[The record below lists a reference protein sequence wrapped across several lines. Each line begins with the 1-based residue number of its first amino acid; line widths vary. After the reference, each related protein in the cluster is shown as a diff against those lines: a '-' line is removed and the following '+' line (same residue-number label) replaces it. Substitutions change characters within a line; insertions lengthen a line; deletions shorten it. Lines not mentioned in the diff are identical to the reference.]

1 MDASEDQILAMIT
14 RMQDDL
20 TSALA
25 ELAQLTAELKQ
36 FRDKEKQGL
45 SLTATVFASL
55 DDERAQVMRSLFALR
70 DLGIVNMMNADEYLQ
85 KRFGFSQAKA
95 RQYLFDYIDN
105 CQELDTL
112 YSRQNNTVS
121 HSPEPPVVKKTV
133 LKSKKV
139 LAQKPDAPEF
149 TMDSPKPNALQVW
162 NSFVNTVKLEIL
174 QSTGAEPSYNEA
186 LKKACEMKDADPD
199 SYKLFAENWSN

>member
-36 FRDKEKQGL
+36 FRDKETQL

-85 KRFGFSQAKA
+85 KRFGFTQAKA
-95 RQYLFDYIDN
+95 RQYLFDFIDN
-105 CQELDTL
+105 CQELELL
-112 YSRQNNTVS
+112 YSRSNNTVS
-121 HSPEPPVVKKTV
+121 KVPDVPKKTV

-139 LAQKPDAPEF
+139 LALKLDAPEVAVD
-149 TMDSPKPNALQVW
+149 TQKPNALQVW
-162 NSFVNTVKLEIL
+162 NSFVNTVKLEIFH
-174 QSTGAEPSYNEA
+174 STGLEPPYNEY
-186 LKKACEMKDADPD
+186 LKKAQEMKEADPE
-199 SYKLFAENWSN
+199 SYKLFADNWSN

>member
-36 FRDKEKQGL
+36 FRDKETQL

-85 KRFGFSQAKA
+85 KRFGFTQAKA
-95 RQYLFDYIDN
+95 RQYLFDFIDN
-105 CQELDTL
+105 CQELELL
-112 YSRQNNTVS
+112 YSRSNNTVS
-121 HSPEPPVVKKTV
+121 KVPDVPKKTV

-139 LAQKPDAPEF
+139 LALKLDASEVAVD
-149 TMDSPKPNALQVW
+149 TQKPNALQVW
-162 NSFVNTVKLEIL
+162 NSFVNTVKLEIFH
-174 QSTGAEPSYNEA
+174 STGLEPPYNEY
-186 LKKACEMKDADPD
+186 LKKAQEMKEADPE
-199 SYKLFAENWSN
+199 SYKLFADNWSN

>member
-85 KRFGFSQAKA
+85 KRFGFTQAKA

-105 CQELDTL
+105 CQELDKL
-112 YSRQNNTVS
+112 YSRPNYTPI
-121 HSPEPPVVKKTV
+121 PEPLVLKKTV

-139 LAQKPDAPEF
+139 TTTNVSPPDVNIA
-149 TMDSPKPNALQVW
+149 TLKPNALQVW
-162 NSFVNTVKLEIL
+162 NSFVNTVKLEML

-199 SYKLFAENWSN
+199 SYKLFAENWSS